1 MTAMMLLTA
10 NNMHKLHHD
19 KLFWDKHLVDAGLQ
33 VLDRVA
39 EETRSEALQ
48 WFHSTCGELL
58 QQAQQMHD
66 QAVVM
71 ADNHDFC
78 FHFPE
83 AQWVADD

>member
-19 KLFWDKHLVDAGLQ
+19 KLFWDKHLVDSGLQ
-33 VLDRVA
+33 MLDKIA
-39 EETRSEALQ
+39 EETRSELLLS
-48 WFHSTCGELL
+48 FHGTCTELL
-58 QQAQQMHD
+58 GQAQQMHD

-78 FHFPE
+78 FQFPE
-83 AQWVADD
+83 TLWETNE